1 MNIRHGQTPIPLP
14 TIVDDP
20 RWIGRF
26 SREVRKSIAALRD
39 RKIVVN
45 DAKRAKLIP
54 PLPFAISVT
63 EDSLVAAAGTIDAD
77 THPKEVKEGPADGIW
92 YFEAKLVLNATTG
105 ETVSTDVQW
114 VNAESSDTSTD
125 FYLTIGEVGVIDGVP
140 TGSTIVQYNYGPI
153 LTVITGGNDD
163 AFRAWIF

>member
-1 MNIRHGQTPIPLP
+1 
-14 TIVDDP
+14 
-20 RWIGRF
+20 
-26 SREVRKSIAALRD
+26 
-39 RKIVVN
+39 
-45 DAKRAKLIP
+45 
-54 PLPFAISVT
+54 
-63 EDSLVAAAGTIDAD
+63 
-77 THPKEVKEGPADGIW
+77 
-92 YFEAKLVLNATTG
+92 LVLNATTG